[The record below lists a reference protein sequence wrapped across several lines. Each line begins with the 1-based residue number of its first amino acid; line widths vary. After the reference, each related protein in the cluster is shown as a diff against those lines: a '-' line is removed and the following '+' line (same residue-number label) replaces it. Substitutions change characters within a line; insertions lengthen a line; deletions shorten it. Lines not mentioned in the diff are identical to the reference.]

1 MSNEI
6 LYILLPDYA
15 AHEVVYLA
23 QAIASDE
30 YALKEN
36 PKYVNKVVAPTMEP
50 VKSIGGFQTLPDYSF
65 DTIPDDYTA
74 LVLIGGFGWSTL
86 IAKQVEPIVKEA
98 IEKGKI
104 VGAICN
110 GASFM
115 AAHGF
120 LNDVTHTGNGLDQLR
135 LWGGERY
142 TNPEGFI
149 ERQAVADGSIV
160 TANGSAGI
168 EFAREM
174 LLALEADTRENIDAW
189 YDFNKHGLYRG

>member
-1 MSNEI
+1 MKNNV
-6 LYILLPDYA
+6 LFVLLDKYA
-15 AHEVVYLA
+15 EWEAAPLA
-23 QAIASDE
+23 A
-30 YALKEN
+30 ALN
-36 PKYVNKVVAPTMEP
+36 SGVTPLGDTRYTTATVAPTADA
-50 VKSIGGFQTLPDYSF
+50 VSSIGGFSTLPDYDF
-65 DTIPDDYTA
+65 DSMPQDYAAIVLVGGMSWDKPEAGRVAELVSAA
-74 LVLIGGFGWSTL
+74 L
-86 IAKQVEPIVKEA
+86 AE
-98 IEKGKI
+98 GKT

-110 GASFM
+110 GASFL

-120 LNDVTHTGNGLDQLR
+120 LNDVAHTGNGLDQLR

>member
-1 MSNEI
+1 MKNNV
-6 LYILLPDYA
+6 LFVLLDKYA
-15 AHEVVYLA
+15 EWEAAPLA
-23 QAIASDE
+23 A
-30 YALKEN
+30 ALN
-36 PKYVNKVVAPTMEP
+36 SGVTPLGDTRYTTATVAPTADA
-50 VKSIGGFQTLPDYSF
+50 VSSIGGFSTLPDYDF
-65 DTIPDDYTA
+65 DSIPQDYAA
-74 LVLIGGFGWSTL
+74 LVLVGGMSWDRPEAGRVEELVARTL
-86 IAKQVEPIVKEA
+86 RE
-98 IEKGKI
+98 GKT

-120 LNDVTHTGNGLDQLR
+120 LNDVAHTGNGLDQLR

-189 YDFNKHGLYRG
+189 YDFNKHGLYRR

>member
-1 MSNEI
+1 MKNNV
-6 LYILLPDYA
+6 LFVLLDKYA
-15 AHEVVYLA
+15 EWEAAPLA
-23 QAIASDE
+23 A
-30 YALKEN
+30 ALN
-36 PKYVNKVVAPTMEP
+36 SGVTPLGDTRYTTATVAPTADA
-50 VKSIGGFQTLPDYSF
+50 VSSIGGFSTLPDYDF
-65 DTIPDDYTA
+65 DSMPQDYAA
-74 LVLIGGFGWSTL
+74 LVLIGGMSWDKPEAGR
-86 IAKQVEPIVKEA
+86 VEDLVARALRE
-98 IEKGKI
+98 GKT

-120 LNDVTHTGNGLDQLR
+120 LNDVAHTGNGLDQLR

-189 YDFNKHGLYRG
+189 YDFNKHGFYRR

>member
-1 MSNEI
+1 MKNNV
-6 LYILLPDYA
+6 LFVLLDKYA
-15 AHEVVYLA
+15 EWEAAPLA
-23 QAIASDE
+23 A
-30 YALKEN
+30 ALN
-36 PKYVNKVVAPTMEP
+36 SGVTPLGDTRYTTATVAPTADA
-50 VKSIGGFQTLPDYSF
+50 VSSIGGFSTLPDYDF
-65 DTIPDDYTA
+65 DSIPQDYAA
-74 LVLIGGFGWSTL
+74 LVLVGGMSWDRPEAGRVEELVARTL
-86 IAKQVEPIVKEA
+86 RE
-98 IEKGKI
+98 GKT

-120 LNDVTHTGNGLDQLR
+120 LNDVAHTGNGLDQLR

-149 ERQAVADGSIV
+149 GRQAVADGSIV

-189 YDFNKHGLYRG
+189 YDFNKHGLYRR

>member
-1 MSNEI
+1 MKNNV
-6 LYILLPDYA
+6 LFVLLDKYA
-15 AHEVVYLA
+15 EWEAAPLA
-23 QAIASDE
+23 A
-30 YALKEN
+30 ALHSGVT
-36 PKYVNKVVAPTMEP
+36 PLGDTRYTTATVAPTADA
-50 VKSIGGFQTLPDYSF
+50 VSSIGGFSTLPDYDF
-65 DTIPDDYTA
+65 DSMPQDYAA
-74 LVLIGGFGWSTL
+74 LVLIGGMSWDKPEAGR
-86 IAKQVEPIVKEA
+86 VEELVARALRE
-98 IEKGKI
+98 GKT

-120 LNDVTHTGNGLDQLR
+120 LNDVAHTGNGLDQLR

-189 YDFNKHGLYRG
+189 YDFNKHGFYRR

>member
-1 MSNEI
+1 MKNNV
-6 LYILLPDYA
+6 LFVLLDKYA
-15 AHEVVYLA
+15 EWEAAPLA
-23 QAIASDE
+23 A
-30 YALKEN
+30 ALN
-36 PKYVNKVVAPTMEP
+36 SGVTPLGDTRYTTATVAPTADA
-50 VKSIGGFQTLPDYSF
+50 VSSIGGFSTLPDYDF
-65 DTIPDDYTA
+65 DSMPQDYAAIVLVGGMSWDKPEAGRIEELVARA
-74 LVLIGGFGWSTL
+74 LR
-86 IAKQVEPIVKEA
+86 E
-98 IEKGKI
+98 GKT

-120 LNDVTHTGNGLDQLR
+120 LNDVAHTGNGLDQLR

>member
-1 MSNEI
+1 MKNNV
-6 LYILLPDYA
+6 LFVLLDKYA
-15 AHEVVYLA
+15 EWEAAPLA
-23 QAIASDE
+23 A
-30 YALKEN
+30 ALN
-36 PKYVNKVVAPTMEP
+36 SGVTPLGDTRYTTATVAPTADA
-50 VKSIGGFQTLPDYSF
+50 VSSIGGFSTLPDYDF
-65 DTIPDDYTA
+65 DSIPQDYAA
-74 LVLIGGFGWSTL
+74 LVLVGGMSWDRPEAGRVEELVARTL
-86 IAKQVEPIVKEA
+86 RE
-98 IEKGKI
+98 GKT

-115 AAHGF
+115 AAYGF
-120 LNDVTHTGNGLDQLR
+120 LNDVAHTGNGLDQLR

-149 ERQAVADGSIV
+149 ERQAVIGGSIV

-189 YDFNKHGLYRG
+189 YDFNKHGLYRR

>member
-1 MSNEI
+1 MKNNV
-6 LYILLPDYA
+6 LFVLLDKYA
-15 AHEVVYLA
+15 EWEAAPLA
-23 QAIASDE
+23 A
-30 YALKEN
+30 ALN
-36 PKYVNKVVAPTMEP
+36 SGVTPLGDTRYTTATVAPTADA
-50 VKSIGGFQTLPDYSF
+50 VSSIGGFSTLPDYDF
-65 DTIPDDYTA
+65 DSMPQDYAA
-74 LVLIGGFGWSTL
+74 LVLIGGMSWDKPEAGR
-86 IAKQVEPIVKEA
+86 VEELVARALRE
-98 IEKGKI
+98 GKT

-120 LNDVTHTGNGLDQLR
+120 LNDVAHTGNGLDQLR

-189 YDFNKHGLYRG
+189 YDFNKHGF

>member
-1 MSNEI
+1 MKNNV
-6 LYILLPDYA
+6 LFVLLDKYA
-15 AHEVVYLA
+15 EWEAAPLA
-23 QAIASDE
+23 A
-30 YALKEN
+30 ALN
-36 PKYVNKVVAPTMEP
+36 SGVTPLGDTRYTTATVAPTADA
-50 VKSIGGFQTLPDYSF
+50 VSSIGGFSTLPDYDF
-65 DTIPDDYTA
+65 DSMPQDYAA
-74 LVLIGGFGWSTL
+74 LVLIGGMSWDKPEAGR
-86 IAKQVEPIVKEA
+86 VEELVARALRE
-98 IEKGKI
+98 GKT

-120 LNDVTHTGNGLDQLR
+120 LNDVAHTGNGLDQLR

-189 YDFNKHGLYRG
+189 YDFNKHGFYRR

>member
-1 MSNEI
+1 MKNNV
-6 LYILLPDYA
+6 LFVLLDKYA
-15 AHEVVYLA
+15 EWEAAPLA
-23 QAIASDE
+23 A
-30 YALKEN
+30 ALN
-36 PKYVNKVVAPTMEP
+36 SGVTPLGDTRYTTATVAPTADA
-50 VKSIGGFQTLPDYSF
+50 VSSIGGFSTLPDYDF
-65 DTIPDDYTA
+65 DSMPQDYAA
-74 LVLIGGFGWSTL
+74 LVLVGGMSWDKPEAGR
-86 IAKQVEPIVKEA
+86 VEELVARALRE
-98 IEKGKI
+98 GKT

-120 LNDVTHTGNGLDQLR
+120 LNDVAHTGNGLDQLR

>member
-1 MSNEI
+1 MKNNV
-6 LYILLPDYA
+6 LFVLLDKYA
-15 AHEVVYLA
+15 EWEAAPLA
-23 QAIASDE
+23 A
-30 YALKEN
+30 ALN
-36 PKYVNKVVAPTMEP
+36 SGVTPLGDTRYTTATVAPTADA
-50 VKSIGGFQTLPDYSF
+50 VSSIGGFSTLPDYDF
-65 DTIPDDYTA
+65 DSMPQDYAA
-74 LVLIGGFGWSTL
+74 LVLIGGMSWDKPE
-86 IAKQVEPIVKEA
+86 ARRVEELVARALRE
-98 IEKGKI
+98 GKT

-120 LNDVTHTGNGLDQLR
+120 LNDVAHTGNGLDQLR

-189 YDFNKHGLYRG
+189 YDFNKHGFYRR

>member
-1 MSNEI
+1 MKNNV
-6 LYILLPDYA
+6 LFVLLDKYA
-15 AHEVVYLA
+15 EWEAAPLA
-23 QAIASDE
+23 A
-30 YALKEN
+30 ALN
-36 PKYVNKVVAPTMEP
+36 SGVTPLGDTRYTTATVAPTADA
-50 VKSIGGFQTLPDYSF
+50 VSSIGGFSTLPEYDFDSMPQDYA
-65 DTIPDDYTA
+65 A
-74 LVLIGGFGWSTL
+74 LVLIGGMSWDKPEAGR
-86 IAKQVEPIVKEA
+86 VEELVARALRE
-98 IEKGKI
+98 GKT

-120 LNDVTHTGNGLDQLR
+120 LNDVAHTGNGLDQLR

-189 YDFNKHGLYRG
+189 YDFNKHGFYRR

>member
-1 MSNEI
+1 MKNNV
-6 LYILLPDYA
+6 LFVLLDKYA
-15 AHEVVYLA
+15 EWEAAPLA
-23 QAIASDE
+23 A
-30 YALKEN
+30 ALN
-36 PKYVNKVVAPTMEP
+36 SGVTPLGDTRFTTATVAPTADA
-50 VKSIGGFQTLPDYSF
+50 VSSIGGFSTLPDYDF
-65 DTIPDDYTA
+65 DSMPQDYAA
-74 LVLIGGFGWSTL
+74 LVLVGGMSWDKPEAGR
-86 IAKQVEPIVKEA
+86 VEELVARALRE
-98 IEKGKI
+98 GKT

-189 YDFNKHGLYRG
+189 YDFNKHGFYRR

>member
-1 MSNEI
+1 MKNNV
-6 LYILLPDYA
+6 LFVLLDKYA
-15 AHEVVYLA
+15 EWEAAPLA
-23 QAIASDE
+23 A
-30 YALKEN
+30 ALN
-36 PKYVNKVVAPTMEP
+36 SGVTPLGDTRYTTATVAPTADA
-50 VKSIGGFQTLPDYSF
+50 VSSIGGFSTLPDYDF
-65 DTIPDDYTA
+65 DSMPQDYAA
-74 LVLIGGFGWSTL
+74 LVLIGGMSWDKPEAGR
-86 IAKQVEPIVKEA
+86 VEELVARALRE
-98 IEKGKI
+98 GKT

-120 LNDVTHTGNGLDQLR
+120 LNDGAHTGNGLDQLR

-189 YDFNKHGLYRG
+189 YDFNKHGFYRR

>member
-1 MSNEI
+1 MKNNV
-6 LYILLPDYA
+6 LFVLLDKYA
-15 AHEVVYLA
+15 EWEAAPLA
-23 QAIASDE
+23 A
-30 YALKEN
+30 ALN
-36 PKYVNKVVAPTMEP
+36 SGVTPLGDTRYTTATVAPTADA
-50 VKSIGGFQTLPDYSF
+50 VSSIGGFSTLPDYDF
-65 DTIPDDYTA
+65 DSMPQDYAA
-74 LVLIGGFGWSTL
+74 LVLIGGMSWDKPEAGR
-86 IAKQVEPIVKEA
+86 VEELGA
-98 IEKGKI
+98 RALREGKT

-120 LNDVTHTGNGLDQLR
+120 LNDVAHTGNGLDQLR

-189 YDFNKHGLYRG
+189 YDFNKHGFYRR

>member
-1 MSNEI
+1 MKNNV
-6 LYILLPDYA
+6 LFVLLDKYA
-15 AHEVVYLA
+15 EWEAAPLA
-23 QAIASDE
+23 A
-30 YALKEN
+30 ALN
-36 PKYVNKVVAPTMEP
+36 SGVTPLGDTRYTTATVAPTADA
-50 VKSIGGFQTLPDYSF
+50 VSSIGGFSTLPDYDF
-65 DTIPDDYTA
+65 DSIPQDYAA
-74 LVLIGGFGWSTL
+74 LVLVGGMSWDR
-86 IAKQVEPIVKEA
+86 PEA
-98 IEKGKI
+98 GRVAELVSAALAEGKT

-110 GASFM
+110 GASFL

-120 LNDVTHTGNGLDQLR
+120 LNDVAHTGNGLDQLR

-189 YDFNKHGLYRG
+189 YDFNKHGFYRG

>member
-1 MSNEI
+1 MKNNV
-6 LYILLPDYA
+6 LFVLLDKYA
-15 AHEVVYLA
+15 EWEAAPLA
-23 QAIASDE
+23 A
-30 YALKEN
+30 ALN
-36 PKYVNKVVAPTMEP
+36 SGVTPLGDTRYTTATVAPTADA
-50 VKSIGGFQTLPDYSF
+50 VSSIGGFSTLPDYDF
-65 DTIPDDYTA
+65 DSIPQDYAA
-74 LVLIGGFGWSTL
+74 LVLVGGMSWDRPEAGR
-86 IAKQVEPIVKEA
+86 VEELVARALRE
-98 IEKGKI
+98 GKT

-120 LNDVTHTGNGLDQLR
+120 LNDVAHTGNGLDQLR

-189 YDFNKHGLYRG
+189 YDFNKHGLYRR

>member
-1 MSNEI
+1 MKNNV
-6 LYILLPDYA
+6 LFVLLDKYA
-15 AHEVVYLA
+15 EWEAAPLA
-23 QAIASDE
+23 A
-30 YALKEN
+30 ALN
-36 PKYVNKVVAPTMEP
+36 SGVTPLGDTRYTTATVAPTADA
-50 VKSIGGFQTLPDYSF
+50 VSSIGGFSTLPDYDF
-65 DTIPDDYTA
+65 DSMPQDYAA
-74 LVLIGGFGWSTL
+74 LVLVGGMSWD
-86 IAKQVEPIVKEA
+86 KPEA
-98 IEKGKI
+98 GRIEELVARALREGKT

-120 LNDVTHTGNGLDQLR
+120 LNDVAHTGNGLDQLR

>member
-1 MSNEI
+1 MKNNV
-6 LYILLPDYA
+6 LFVLLDKYA
-15 AHEVVYLA
+15 EWEAAPLA
-23 QAIASDE
+23 A
-30 YALKEN
+30 ALN
-36 PKYVNKVVAPTMEP
+36 SGVTPLGDTRYTTATVAPTADA
-50 VKSIGGFQTLPDYSF
+50 VSSIGGFSTLPDYDF
-65 DTIPDDYTA
+65 DSMPQDYAA
-74 LVLIGGFGWSTL
+74 LVLIGGMSWDKPEAGR
-86 IAKQVEPIVKEA
+86 VEELVARALRE
-98 IEKGKI
+98 GKT

-120 LNDVTHTGNGLDQLR
+120 LNDVAHTGNGLDQLR

-142 TNPEGFI
+142 TNPEVFI

-189 YDFNKHGLYRG
+189 YDFNKHGFYRR

>member
-1 MSNEI
+1 MKNNV
-6 LYILLPDYA
+6 LFVLLDKYA
-15 AHEVVYLA
+15 EWEAAPLA
-23 QAIASDE
+23 A
-30 YALKEN
+30 ALN
-36 PKYVNKVVAPTMEP
+36 SGVTPLGDTRYTTATVAPTADA
-50 VKSIGGFQTLPDYSF
+50 VSSIGGFSTLPDYDF
-65 DTIPDDYTA
+65 DSMPQDYAA
-74 LVLIGGFGWSTL
+74 LVLIGGMSWDKPEAGR
-86 IAKQVEPIVKEA
+86 VEELVARALRE
-98 IEKGKI
+98 GKT

-110 GASFM
+110 GAAFM

-120 LNDVTHTGNGLDQLR
+120 LNDVAHTGNGLDQLR

-189 YDFNKHGLYRG
+189 YDFNKHGFYRR

>member
-1 MSNEI
+1 MKNNV
-6 LYILLPDYA
+6 LFVLLDKYA
-15 AHEVVYLA
+15 EWEAAPLA
-23 QAIASDE
+23 A
-30 YALKEN
+30 ALN
-36 PKYVNKVVAPTMEP
+36 SGVTPLGDTRYTTATVAPTADA
-50 VKSIGGFQTLPDYSF
+50 VSSIGGFSTLPDYDF
-65 DTIPDDYTA
+65 DSMPQDYAAIVLVGGMSWDKPEAGRVEELVARA
-74 LVLIGGFGWSTL
+74 LR
-86 IAKQVEPIVKEA
+86 E
-98 IEKGKI
+98 GKT

-120 LNDVTHTGNGLDQLR
+120 LNDVAHTGNGLDQLR

>member
-1 MSNEI
+1 MKNNV
-6 LYILLPDYA
+6 LFVLLDKYA
-15 AHEVVYLA
+15 EWEAAPLA
-23 QAIASDE
+23 A
-30 YALKEN
+30 ALN
-36 PKYVNKVVAPTMEP
+36 SGVTPLGDTRYTTATVAPTADA
-50 VKSIGGFQTLPDYSF
+50 VSSIGGFSTLPDYDF
-65 DTIPDDYTA
+65 DSMPQDYAA
-74 LVLIGGFGWSTL
+74 LVLVGGMSWD
-86 IAKQVEPIVKEA
+86 KPEA
-98 IEKGKI
+98 GRVAELVSAALAEGKT

-110 GASFM
+110 GASFL

-120 LNDVTHTGNGLDQLR
+120 LNDVAHTGTGLDQLR

-189 YDFNKHGLYRG
+189 YDFNKHGFYRR